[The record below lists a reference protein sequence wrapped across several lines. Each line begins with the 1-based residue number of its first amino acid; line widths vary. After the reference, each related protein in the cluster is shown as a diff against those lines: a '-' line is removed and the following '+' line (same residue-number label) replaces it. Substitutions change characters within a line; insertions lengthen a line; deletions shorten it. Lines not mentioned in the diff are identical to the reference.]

1 MGGDYRQNLQ
11 WKSRGAFCK
20 NRWCCFTEVC
30 LKKKGGGCN
39 FFRDAIFLEVH
50 FFREVCFKIG
60 GAIFFRE
67 VRFFRGGVKKE
78 ERLICFFSTWLA
90 IKDMALSGNKLLLLE
105 SCRQTRVNMQG
116 GQASEGV
123 SGNQAS
129 ISTDKCLA
137 VNLLPESMHL
147 CMSTHVIYKP
157 SEGPDRRVDTPLD
170 LGL

>member
-1 MGGDYRQNLQ
+1 MR
-11 WKSRGAFCK
+11 S
-20 NRWCCFTEVC
+20 
-30 LKKKGGGCN
+30 
-39 FFRDAIFLEVH
+39 
-50 FFREVCFKIG
+50 
-60 GAIFFRE
+60 
-67 VRFFRGGVKKE
+67 RGGVKKE
-78 ERLICFFSTWLA
+78 ERFFSTWLA

-147 CMSTHVIYKP
+147 CMSTHVEKNIP
-157 SEGPDRRVDTPLD
+157 SFLPPPRDLTTVCMLVAPLLCIALHTSLQNTPLCTS
-170 LGL
+170 LKKKRTSSSKKTYLPKKNAPQIAPPIF